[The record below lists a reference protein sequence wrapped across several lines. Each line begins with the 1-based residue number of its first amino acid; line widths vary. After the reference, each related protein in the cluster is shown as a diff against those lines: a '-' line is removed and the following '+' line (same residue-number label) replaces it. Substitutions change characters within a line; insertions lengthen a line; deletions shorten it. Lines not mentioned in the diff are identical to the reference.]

1 MTTLYKYFFL
11 LLSCAIAFA
20 CGGGDGGGGGGD
32 TTQPTTP
39 TGLTA
44 SAASAGQIDLSWS
57 ASTDDVGIAGYK
69 VYRNGVYLK
78 SGSGVSTSDTGLS
91 AGTQYCYTV
100 SAYDAANKESA
111 WSVQVYTATP
121 ASVWFK
127 TYGTSEGVRGFS
139 KSVKQTADGGYVIA
153 GSTYSY
159 GAGQSDGYLIKT
171 DGAGNTLWTNTFGG
185 SGQDYFHSVQQTR
198 DGGYIMTGSTE
209 SYGDGSSAVYL
220 VKTDANGSS
229 LP

>member
-1 MTTLYKYFFL
+1 VVQQTT
-11 LLSCAIAFA
+11 
-20 CGGGDGGGGGGD
+20 
-32 TTQPTTP
+32 
-39 TGLTA
+39 
-44 SAASAGQIDLSWS
+44 
-57 ASTDDVGIAGYK
+57 
-69 VYRNGVYLK
+69 
-78 SGSGVSTSDTGLS
+78 
-91 AGTQYCYTV
+91 
-100 SAYDAANKESA
+100 
-111 WSVQVYTATP
+111 
-121 ASVWFK
+121 
-127 TYGTSEGVRGFS
+127 
-139 KSVKQTADGGYVIA
+139 DGGYVIA

-198 DGGYIMTGSTE
+198 DSGYIMTGSTE